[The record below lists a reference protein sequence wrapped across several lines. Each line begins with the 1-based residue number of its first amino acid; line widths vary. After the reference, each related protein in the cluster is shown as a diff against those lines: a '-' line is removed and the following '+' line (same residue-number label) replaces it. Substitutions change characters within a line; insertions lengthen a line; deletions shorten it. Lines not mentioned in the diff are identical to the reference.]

1 VPRDR
6 RDHDTGADLAAPDLA
21 AKAPVT
27 YSVRTRSTAVSDSNG
42 HGTFVASLAAGSS
55 SNGDGIAGSSGD
67 ARLMVIEAA
76 DRHGSFTDID
86 EAAAI
91 VYAVDH
97 GARIINLSL
106 GGAVSAG
113 SAESRYPRV
122 SLPGSA
128 TGLYGYA
135 SGTSFAAPQV
145 AGTAALVWA
154 ANVAGPRRRRELPR
168 RGRPE
173 RRRRASSHP
182 GRHPHER
189 LLRPCEGPHLP
200 LHGRRTGRGRLTARG
215 VAAPDGVVAAGSSLA
230 LRLRRARCGRRGS
243 AGVRRCARSRGRSR
257 RRSRSSRCPRR
268 RAQRSASPCPR
279 GCPDSSG
286 ARRRGVQAR

>member
-1 VPRDR
+1 
-6 RDHDTGADLAAPDLA
+6 
-21 AKAPVT
+21 
-27 YSVRTRSTAVSDSNG
+27 
-42 HGTFVASLAAGSS
+42 
-55 SNGDGIAGSSGD
+55 
-67 ARLMVIEAA
+67 MVIEAA

-97 GARIINLSL
+97 EARIINFTRAARRRPRWNAVRSTTPSPKARCWSQSRRREPGRVPGRTAAARRLARASFSNTGTHISL
-106 GGAVSAG
+106 AAPGEAVFGAVSAA

-145 AGTAALVWA
+145 AGAAALVWA

-200 LHGRRTGRGRLTARG
+200 LHGRRTGRGRLAARG
-215 VAAPDGVVAAGSSLA
+215 VAALDGVVAAGSSLA
-230 LRLRRARCGRRGS
+230 LRLRRARCARRGS

-279 GCPDSSG
+279 GCPGSSG
-286 ARRRGVQAR
+286 ARRRGARGL